1 MKKTFVSIFIA
12 LLLLVLVVSVAFA
25 AQPTGKR
32 HIHFEGTMQS
42 VETDEVLN
50 PTIYLHANG
59 SADATELGQFTLH
72 FEGII
77 YRDPA
82 VGGVSVEAEHLTM
95 ANGDKIFATA
105 TGLGVVEGDNSNIV
119 ENFTITGG
127 TGQFEDASGKYI
139 VERVVNRPTGASSGT
154 IEGNIKLSKDK

>member
-12 LLLLVLVVSVAFA
+12 LMLLTVGVSVAFA
-25 AQPTGKR
+25 AQPSGRR

-42 VETDEVLN
+42 VETDEVFN
-50 PTIYLHANG
+50 PTIYLHGNG
-59 SADATELGQFTLH
+59 SADATNLGQFTLH
-72 FEGII
+72 FEGIV

-105 TGLGVVEGDNSNIV
+105 TGLGIVDGDYSNIV
-119 ENFTITGG
+119 ENYTITGG
-127 TGQFEDASGKYI
+127 TGQFKDASGKYT
-139 VERVVNRPTGASSGT
+139 VERLVYRPTGVSSGT
-154 IEGNIKLSKDK
+154 IEGNIKLAKP